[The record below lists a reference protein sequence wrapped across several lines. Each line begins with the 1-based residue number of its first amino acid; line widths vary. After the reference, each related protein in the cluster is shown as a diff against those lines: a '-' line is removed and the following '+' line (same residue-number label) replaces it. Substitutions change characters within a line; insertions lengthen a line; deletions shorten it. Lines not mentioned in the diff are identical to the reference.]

1 MTWLGSVW
9 PPFLIMG
16 CVWLHPAESSSG
28 AGMFKTAPKSRD
40 GSFRAYEN
48 LILKVIQRGFHCIL
62 LVKMSHKASSDSKG
76 KGHQL
81 PMVKGVRLGEK
92 LVDLL
97 LIISYSLPPGY
108 KIPHLSCVQNALR
121 VSQDP
126 QSLMQ
131 SWTETPSPKSHHL
144 KRPRCRLSFLG
155 VIPWLKLLRCNSYG
169 SRGRWT
175 K

>member
-1 MTWLGSVW
+1 MTWLDSVW
-9 PPFLIMG
+9 PPCLIMG
-16 CVWLHPAESSSG
+16 VCVAASLWELIRGWDVPNSSKEQRRKLQGLWKPNLESYTAWFPLHSTGQNESQG
-28 AGMFKTAPKSRD
+28 QLRF
-40 GSFRAYEN
+40 
-48 LILKVIQRGFHCIL
+48 Q
-62 LVKMSHKASSDSKG
+62 
-76 KGHQL
+76 GHQL

-108 KIPHLSCVQNALR
+108 KIPRFSCVQNALR

-144 KRPRCRLSFLG
+144 KRPRCTLSFLG
-155 VIPWLKLLRCNSYG
+155 VIPRLKLLRCNSYG
-169 SRGRWT
+169 SRGWWT